1 MQIGETVY
9 TVTGC
14 QIPGE
19 YTVVALLGEQR
30 GTDDRRNLAV
40 ARRADG
46 PHEVLVED
54 NAGCWPLG
62 NEDDADDNRDTFAA
76 VGGGKEGQDEEALA
90 AAAKAGAFRVLDHL
104 ADIRAIDAGLA
115 DWIAER
121 AHEACRN
128 LARTEYEVWLVPQ
141 GVAFAQGYTKGAT
154 MLGSSED
161 LEAVREIVARAA
173 SETFCEEG
181 GEYDRIFD
189 ECAAARPEEEPE
201 GFSEPAIAHDKFV
214 EAARRDLCFDAG
226 DLKTVRVRE
235 VRWNPAGTE
244 CRFVRVV

>member
-9 TVTGC
+9 TVTGG

-30 GTDDRRNLAV
+30 ETDDRRNLAV
-40 ARRADG
+40 ARRVDG

-62 NEDDADDNRDTFAA
+62 DEDDADDNRETFAA

-104 ADIRAIDAGLA
+104 PDIRAIDAELA

-121 AHEACRN
+121 AHEA
-128 LARTEYEVWLVPQ
+128 
-141 GVAFAQGYTKGAT
+141 GA
-154 MLGSSED
+154 
-161 LEAVREIVARAA
+161 
-173 SETFCEEG
+173 
-181 GEYDRIFD
+181 
-189 ECAAARPEEEPE
+189 
-201 GFSEPAIAHDKFV
+201 
-214 EAARRDLCFDAG
+214 
-226 DLKTVRVRE
+226 
-235 VRWNPAGTE
+235 
-244 CRFVRVV
+244 